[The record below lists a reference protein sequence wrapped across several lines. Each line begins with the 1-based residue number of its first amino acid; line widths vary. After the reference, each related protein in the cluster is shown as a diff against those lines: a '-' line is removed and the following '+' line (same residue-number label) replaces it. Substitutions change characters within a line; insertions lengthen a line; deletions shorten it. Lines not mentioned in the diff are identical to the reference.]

1 MKIEA
6 DEHRKRI
13 CAGLDSNQEKID
25 EELKELEKQ
34 LNEALEKAKV
44 QMKRPSCTLSWNK
57 SKWTLHEILNSVVF
71 LSSPTSNW
79 FLPT

>member
-44 QMKRPSCTLSWNK
+44 QMKRPSCTLS
-57 SKWTLHEILNSVVF
+57 
-71 LSSPTSNW
+71 
-79 FLPT
+79 